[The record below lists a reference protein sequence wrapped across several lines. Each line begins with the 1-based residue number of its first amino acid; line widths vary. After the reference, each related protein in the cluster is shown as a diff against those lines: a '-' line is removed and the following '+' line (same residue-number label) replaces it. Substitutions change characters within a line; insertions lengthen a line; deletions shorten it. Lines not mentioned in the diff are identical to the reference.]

1 MCWLG
6 PFPHDP
12 LRCGLNSSPSH
23 TDAMCSL
30 PQFANSLRGCTVLP
44 CYCIAWLS
52 HVLPWKLGATSLLVV
67 CATVGWVGALY
78 FFQVCHFL
86 EVYRRDAASRSL
98 RCSRPIHW
106 NLTVW
111 VAPRG
116 AGGFSTGSGPASTV
130 PHGRS
135 GAACRCWLG
144 TWPHDPAVGQHACA
158 G

>member
-1 MCWLG
+1 MADLEKNIYIEEMADAARQ
-6 PFPHDP
+6 FPQGMHGVALLLHCLALSRP
-12 LRCGLNSSPSH
+12 TLEIGCHLSSCG
-23 TDAMCSL
+23 
-30 PQFANSLRGCTVLP
+30 
-44 CYCIAWLS
+44 
-52 HVLPWKLGATSLLVV
+52 

-86 EVYRRDAASRSL
+86 EAYRRDAASRSQ

>member
-6 PFPHDP
+6 PCPHDP

-23 TDAMCSL
+23 TDAMCNL

-44 CYCIAWLS
+44 CYCFAWHS

-78 FFQVCHFL
+78 FFPGLPF
-86 EVYRRDAASRSL
+86 
-98 RCSRPIHW
+98 
-106 NLTVW
+106 
-111 VAPRG
+111 PRG
-116 AGGFSTGSGPASTV
+116 VSEGRCFSQPAVLKAYTLEPHSVGRTPGGWWFSTGSGPASTV